1 MYLGK
6 KDLHSLRQFVS
17 GYLICEADDGK
28 DESMLAFES
37 FKNYINKIYGLRSF
51 WGYDDVLLQE
61 TENPE
66 EAFDKFFELFNS
78 FLVESEINQ

>member
-6 KDLHSLRQFVS
+6 KDLHRLRQFVS
-17 GYLICEADDGK
+17 GYLICEEDDGK